1 MLIEK
6 LESQLEAEDLIK
18 AELNGNLAAEWMAFT
33 PAYDLLEAPRGLLRE
48 RAALFELFGF
58 SCIVWGWI
66 GRDASPADCGNDGD
80 DNTETRA
87 GRSSAVIS
95 LPFLNEINSK

>member
-33 PAYDLLEAPRGLLRE
+33 PAYDLLEAPRGPPRE
-48 RAALFELFGF
+48 PAALFKLFGL
-58 SCIVWGWI
+58 SCIMWGQI
-66 GRDASPADCGNDGD
+66 GGDASPADCGNDGD
-80 DNTETRA
+80 NNVETRA

-95 LPFLNEINSK
+95 LPLLSGIN